1 MLDPHRKIQAL
12 IDAFVADLGEIAK
25 QIALEQLKIAFGSVK
40 LAPLPRASSSSSSP
54 ASAARQGRA
63 RRAQHEIEA
72 LRDKLLTV
80 ISDNPGCRAEDI
92 NSALGTRTPQ
102 IAQPLRRLVADRL
115 VRTEGAR
122 RGTRYFAAA
131 PAEPQ
136 NGRRSS
142 AEPAPAARRP
152 AAEPAPAARRAPADP
167 APAARRPPA
176 DPAPA
181 ARRPATEPAATA
193 RQAASAEE
201 PPA

>member
-12 IDAFVADLGEIAK
+12 IDSFVADLGELAK
-25 QIALEQLKIAFGSVK
+25 QIALEQLKTAFGSVK
-40 LAPLPRASSSSSSP
+40 LAPLPPPSASSSSFSSS
-54 ASAARQGRA
+54 ASSAAARRGRG

-72 LRDKLLTV
+72 LRNKLLTV

-122 RGTRYFAAA
+122 RGTRYFAVGSTDG
-131 PAEPQ
+131 Q
-136 NGRRSS
+136 NGRR
-142 AEPAPAARRP
+142 AAVP
-152 AAEPAPAARRAPADP
+152 EA
-167 APAARRPPA
+167 
-176 DPAPA
+176 
-181 ARRPATEPAATA
+181 
-193 RQAASAEE
+193 AASADE

>member
-12 IDAFVADLGEIAK
+12 IDSFVADLGELAK

-40 LAPLPRASSSSSSP
+40 LAPLPPPSSSYASSASSASSVS
-54 ASAARQGRA
+54 SAAAARRSRA

-72 LRDKLLTV
+72 LRNKLLTV

-122 RGTRYFAAA
+122 RGTRYFAVG
-131 PAEPQ
+131 PTDGQ
-136 NGRRSS
+136 NGRRPASS
-142 AEPAPAARRP
+142 DA
-152 AAEPAPAARRAPADP
+152 
-167 APAARRPPA
+167 
-176 DPAPA
+176 
-181 ARRPATEPAATA
+181 
-193 RQAASAEE
+193 AASADE

>member
-12 IDAFVADLGEIAK
+12 IDSFVADLGELAK

-40 LAPLPRASSSSSSP
+40 LAPLPPPSSSSYSSSSGSS
-54 ASAARQGRA
+54 ASSVSSAAAARRSRA
-63 RRAQHEIEA
+63 RRAHHEIEA
-72 LRDKLLTV
+72 LRNRLLTV

-122 RGTRYFAAA
+122 RGTRYFAVG
-131 PAEPQ
+131 PTDVQ
-136 NGRRSS
+136 NGRRPAG
-142 AEPAPAARRP
+142 AEAV
-152 AAEPAPAARRAPADP
+152 
-167 APAARRPPA
+167 
-176 DPAPA
+176 
-181 ARRPATEPAATA
+181 
-193 RQAASAEE
+193 ASADE

>member
-12 IDAFVADLGEIAK
+12 IDSFVADLGELAK
-25 QIALEQLKIAFGSVK
+25 QIALEQLKTAFGSVK
-40 LAPLPRASSSSSSP
+40 LAPLPPPSSASSFSSSASS
-54 ASAARQGRA
+54 ASSAAAARRSRA

-72 LRDKLLTV
+72 LRNKLLTV

-122 RGTRYFAAA
+122 RGTRYFAVG
-131 PAEPQ
+131 PADVQ
-136 NGRRSS
+136 NGRR
-142 AEPAPAARRP
+142 P
-152 AAEPAPAARRAPADP
+152 
-167 APAARRPPA
+167 
-176 DPAPA
+176 
-181 ARRPATEPAATA
+181 PATEAAA
-193 RQAASAEE
+193 GADE